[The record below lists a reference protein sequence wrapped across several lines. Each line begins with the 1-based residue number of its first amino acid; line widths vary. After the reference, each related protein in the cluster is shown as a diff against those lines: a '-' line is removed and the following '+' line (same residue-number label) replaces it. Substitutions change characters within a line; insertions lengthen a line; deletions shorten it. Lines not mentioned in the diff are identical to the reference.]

1 MCVCVCCAWM
11 FVCVSSWVCVCV
23 CVCRYMHVHI
33 YCYTQADGALETAL
47 TYKVIEDSGTTV
59 ATVLLKGDLFLA
71 AGLGDSRVVL
81 GLL

>member
-1 MCVCVCCAWM
+1 M
-11 FVCVSSWVCVCV
+11 
-23 CVCRYMHVHI
+23 
-33 YCYTQADGALETAL
+33 